1 MRMSESIKNIAVAVN
16 AFQGNVKDPT
26 KDGKANYGKY
36 VQLDALLETI
46 RPALTKQ
53 GLSFLQFPGGDGQ
66 VITITT
72 LLMHTSGE
80 WIESEPFGLKAQKVD
95 PQGAGSAVTYGRRYS
110 LSSVLGLAWDEDDDG
125 NKASGKDKKTGN
137 PLPEETKPIENEPAP
152 KPKVIKVNGN
162 TKLLTNAGYVNLKTI
177 DKEKLQKM
185 YASGFY
191 KEANAEIE
199 KVLGMLSKS
208 DQEVLDNI

>member
-1 MRMSESIKNIAVAVN
+1 MKSSESIKNIALALA
-16 AFQGNVKDPT
+16 AFQGEVKDPS

-36 VQLDALLETI
+36 VQLNGLLETI
-46 RPALTKQ
+46 RPALSKH

-80 WIESEPFGLKAQKVD
+80 WIESDPFCLKAQRVD

-110 LSSVLGLAWDEDDDG
+110 LSSVLGVAWDEDDDG
-125 NKASGKDKKTGN
+125 NKASGKDKQTGK
-137 PLPEETKPIENEPAP
+137 PLAEKP
-152 KPKVIKVNGN
+152 KQKVIKVGGT
-162 TKLLTNAGYVNLKTI
+162 TKLLTQKGYISLDAI
-177 DKEKLQKM
+177 DKETLQKM
-185 YASGFY
+185 YDSGFY

-199 KVLGMLSKS
+199 KALG
-208 DQEVLDNI
+208 

>member
-1 MRMSESIKNIAVAVN
+1 MRMSESIKNIATSLV
-16 AFQGNVKDPT
+16 AFQGEVKDPS

-36 VQLDALLETI
+36 VQLDALLEVI
-46 RPALTKQ
+46 RPALSKQ

-80 WIESEPFGLKAQKVD
+80 WIESDPFGLKAQKVD

-125 NKASGKDKKTGN
+125 NKASNKDKATGKSLAE
-137 PLPEETKPIENEPAP
+137 PQKATSPIDKPIEKQHDNKDE
-152 KPKVIKVNGN
+152 VIKQVAIKASQKKWSPKDVS
-162 TKLLTNAGYVNLKTI
+162 KLIKDNFNLESSSDLTFDQARQLLKMI
-177 DKEKLQKM
+177 D
-185 YASGFY
+185 
-191 KEANAEIE
+191 EI
-199 KVLGMLSKS
+199 
-208 DQEVLDNI
+208 

>member
-1 MRMSESIKNIAVAVN
+1 MRMSESIKNIATSLV
-16 AFQGNVKDPT
+16 AFQGEVKDPS

-36 VQLDALLETI
+36 VQLDALLEVI
-46 RPALTKQ
+46 RPALSKQ

-80 WIESEPFGLKAQKVD
+80 WIESDPFGLKAQKVD

-125 NKASGKDKKTGN
+125 NKASGKDKKTG
-137 PLPEETKPIENEPAP
+137 KPIEENKPVEKPIAKEPEPPTP
-152 KPKVIKVNGN
+152 KPKVIHVDGT
-162 TKLLTNAGYVNLKTI
+162 TKLLTQSGYVSIATI
-177 DKEKLQKM
+177 DKEKLKKM
-185 YASGFY
+185 YDSGFY
-191 KEANAEIE
+191 READAEIE
-199 KVLGMLSKS
+199 KALG
-208 DQEVLDNI
+208 